1 MLLNRHLLLFM
12 LIVFIVVV
20 GIRASVVS
28 QSKEYFSSS
37 GNVFMADISAASKFF
52 STEQPAS
59 VNGANTNI
67 NGKTS
72 SDMSEAQRQA
82 LAKWNECNIFK
93 CKNDEYA
100 KNYDAYLRNQLEQ
113 LARDKEAEARKLV
126 ELKKAAIKSIPR
138 PQCPTSIS
146 YADLQEEVYTDDE
159 KEAMNKI
166 EDLEGQQAELTDK
179 LKQLEDD
186 YNIRKREID
195 DDMNTM
201 QMLKLQSQ
209 ANNKDNKDMKFYE
222 TAVDVQVKPWQK
234 MMEKL
239 SNDVGLLQQK
249 VDGYDPS
256 IKSIPQSLQEIK
268 TAIAN
273 SSGQQ
278 PSTATKVKKTANKI
292 LEKVGLKKKK
302 KNDTPAPAPNAS
314 TPNAPASGGTNAT
327 PNKNTKSGKNKKK

>member
-1 MLLNRHLLLFM
+1 MLLIGRHLLLFM

-28 QSKEYFSSS
+28 QSKEHFSST
-37 GNVFMADISAASKFF
+37 GNVFLADISAASKFF
-52 STEQPAS
+52 NTEQPAP
-59 VNGANTNI
+59 VDAINTS
-67 NGKTS
+67 TS
-72 SDMSEAQRQA
+72 DNMSNMTETQKQA
-82 LAKWNECNIFK
+82 FAKWKECNIFK
-93 CKNDEYA
+93 CTNDEYV

-113 LARDKEAEARKLV
+113 LARDKEAEAKKLA
-126 ELKKAAIKSIPR
+126 ELKKAAIKSIPQ

-146 YADLQEEVYTDDE
+146 YADLQDEVYTDDE

-166 EDLEGQQAELTDK
+166 EDLESQQAELTDK

-186 YNIRKREID
+186 YNVRKKEID

-222 TAVDVQVKPWQK
+222 TAVDIQVKPWQK

-268 TAIAN
+268 TAIAAN
-273 SSGQQ
+273 NSGQK
-278 PSTATKVKKTANKI
+278 PTTTSKVKKAANNV
-292 LEKVGLKKKK
+292 LEKIGLKKKK
-302 KNDTPAPAPNAS
+302 KKKDTPAPAPNAQANNAN
-314 TPNAPASGGTNAT
+314 TPANAPAPAS
-327 PNKNTKSGKNKKK
+327 TKSSKKKKK

>member
-1 MLLNRHLLLFM
+1 MLLIGRHLLLFM
-12 LIVFIVVV
+12 LIVFIVIV

-28 QSKEYFSSS
+28 QSKEHFSRT
-37 GNVFMADISAASKFF
+37 GNVFLADISAASKFF
-52 STEQPAS
+52 NTEQPAP
-59 VNGANTNI
+59 VDAI
-67 NGKTS
+67 NKS
-72 SDMSEAQRQA
+72 NSDNLSNMSDAQKKA
-82 LAKWNECNIFK
+82 LAKWKECNIFK
-93 CKNDEYA
+93 CTNDEYV

-113 LARDKEAEARKLV
+113 LARDKEAEARKLA
-126 ELKKAAIKSIPR
+126 ELKKAAIKSIPKA
-138 PQCPTSIS
+138 QCPTSIS
-146 YADLQEEVYTDDE
+146 YADLQEDIFTDDE

-186 YNIRKREID
+186 YNIRKKEID
-195 DDMNTM
+195 DDMNLM

-222 TAVDVQVKPWQK
+222 TAVDIQVKPWQK

-268 TAIAN
+268 NAIAKG
-273 SSGQQ
+273 SGQQ
-278 PSTATKVKKTANKI
+278 PSTTSKVKKAANNV
-292 LEKVGLKKKK
+292 LEKIGLKKKK
-302 KNDTPAPAPNAS
+302 KKKKDTPAPAPNAQAN
-314 TPNAPASGGTNAT
+314 TPAPAS
-327 PNKNTKSGKNKKK
+327 TKSSKKKKK

>member
-1 MLLNRHLLLFM
+1 MLLGRHLLLFM

-28 QSKEYFSSS
+28 QSKEHFSST
-37 GNVFMADISAASKFF
+37 GNVFLADISAASKFF
-52 STEQPAS
+52 NTEQSAS
-59 VNGANTNI
+59 VDVNTNTNTNVNSNI
-67 NGKTS
+67 S
-72 SDMSEAQRQA
+72 SDMSEAQKQA
-82 LAKWNECNIFK
+82 LMKWNECNIFK
-93 CKNDEYA
+93 CTNDEYM

-113 LARDKEAEARKLV
+113 LARDKEAEAKKLA
-126 ELKKAAIKSIPR
+126 ELKKAAIKSIPQ

-146 YADLQEEVYTDDE
+146 YADLQDEIYTDDE

-186 YNIRKREID
+186 YNIRKKEID
-195 DDMNTM
+195 DDMNLM

-234 MMEKL
+234 IMEKL
-239 SNDVGLLQQK
+239 SNDVGVLQQK

-273 SSGQQ
+273 SSGQKP
-278 PSTATKVKKTANKI
+278 PSSTTSKVKKTANKV
-292 LEKVGLKKKK
+292 LEKIGLKKKK
-302 KNDTPAPAPNAS
+302 KNDTPAPA
-314 TPNAPASGGTNAT
+314 T
-327 PNKNTKSGKNKKK
+327 NTKSSKKKKK

>member
-1 MLLNRHLLLFM
+1 MLLGRHLLLFM

-28 QSKEYFSSS
+28 QSKEHFSST
-37 GNVFMADISAASKFF
+37 GNVFLADISAASKFF
-52 STEQPAS
+52 NTEQSAS
-59 VNGANTNI
+59 VDVNTNTNVNSNI
-67 NGKTS
+67 S
-72 SDMSEAQRQA
+72 SDMSEAQKQA
-82 LAKWNECNIFK
+82 LMKWNECNIFK
-93 CKNDEYA
+93 CTNDEYM

-113 LARDKEAEARKLV
+113 LARDKEAEAKKLA
-126 ELKKAAIKSIPR
+126 ELKKAAIKSIPQ

-146 YADLQEEVYTDDE
+146 YADLQDEIYTDDE

-186 YNIRKREID
+186 YNIRKKEID
-195 DDMNTM
+195 DDMNLM

-234 MMEKL
+234 IMEKL
-239 SNDVGLLQQK
+239 SNDVGVLQQK

-273 SSGQQ
+273 SSGQKP
-278 PSTATKVKKTANKI
+278 PSSTTSKVKKTANKV
-292 LEKVGLKKKK
+292 LEKIGLKKKK
-302 KNDTPAPAPNAS
+302 KNDTPAPATDATN
-314 TPNAPASGGTNAT
+314 TPAPAT
-327 PNKNTKSGKNKKK
+327 NTKSSKKKKK